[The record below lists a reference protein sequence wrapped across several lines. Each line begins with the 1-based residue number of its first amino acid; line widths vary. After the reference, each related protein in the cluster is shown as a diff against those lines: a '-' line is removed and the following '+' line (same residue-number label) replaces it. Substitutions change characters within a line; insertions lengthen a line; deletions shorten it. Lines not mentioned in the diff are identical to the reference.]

1 MIALEVKKMKKNF
14 GGVKAVDGLSLKF
27 EKGQITSLIGP
38 NGAGKSTMVNLMTA
52 MYPPDAGKMIVHGV
66 TLEKWKSYNMP
77 TYGVTRTFQDVRLF
91 EQMSVLDNVLVVLT
105 ERGVFRSLFE
115 THGEL
120 HLKQAEEI
128 LKRVDL
134 WKKRDEKAEDLSYGQ
149 RKLLEIGRAVAMD
162 ADIYFFDEPFAGL
175 FKEMVKTV
183 VSILHELK
191 NNGKTILLI
200 EHNMDLIRELS
211 DHVIVV
217 DAGKFFAEGEA
228 SDVLARKDVVEAYLG
243 E

>member
-1 MIALEVKKMKKNF
+1 MIALEVQHMKKHF
-14 GGVKAVDGLSLKF
+14 GGVKAVDGLSLRF

-52 MYPPDAGKMIVHGV
+52 MYPPDAGKMIISGV
-66 TLEKWKSYNMP
+66 TLERWKSYDMP
-77 TYGVTRTFQDVRLF
+77 VYGVTRTFQNVRVF
-91 EQMSVLDNVLVVLT
+91 EQMSVLDNILVVLT

-115 THGEL
+115 SHGEF
-120 HLKQAEEI
+120 HLKKAEEI

-134 WKKRDEKAEDLSYGQ
+134 WKKRNDNTEDLPYGQ
-149 RKLLEIGRAVAMD
+149 RKLLEIGRALAMD

-175 FKEMVKTV
+175 FKEMVKIV
-183 VSILHELK
+183 VSILKELRE
-191 NNGKTILLI
+191 NGKTVMLI

-211 DHVIVV
+211 DQVVVV
-217 DAGKFFAEGEA
+217 DAGKFFAEGKAKE
-228 SDVLARKDVVEAYLG
+228 VLERKDVAEAYLG

>member
-1 MIALEVKKMKKNF
+1 MIALEVKKMKKYF
-14 GGVKAVDGLSLKF
+14 GGVKAVDGLSLQF
-27 EKGQITSLIGP
+27 EKGKITSLIGP

-52 MYPPDAGKMIVHGV
+52 MYPPDAGKMIISGV
-66 TLEKWKSYNMP
+66 TLEKWKSYDMP
-77 TYGVTRTFQDVRLF
+77 TYGVTRTFQNIRLF
-91 EQMSVLDNVLVVLT
+91 EQMSVLDNILVVLT

-115 THGEL
+115 RHGEL

-134 WKKRDEKAEDLSYGQ
+134 WKKRDDKAEDLSYGQ
-149 RKLLEIGRAVAMD
+149 RKLLEIGRAIAMD

-175 FKEMVKTV
+175 FKEMVKIV
-183 VSILHELK
+183 VSILKELRDQ
-191 NNGKTILLI
+191 GKAVMLI

-211 DHVIVV
+211 DHVVVV
-217 DAGKFFAEGEA
+217 DAGKFFAEGGAEE
-228 SDVLARKDVVEAYLG
+228 VLSRKDVAEAYLG